1 MAVLGLVCRESSTSS
16 APGLLIGAGFR
27 ASSGFGVS
35 VGVRVGVRVRI
46 GVPGQAVWISVR
58 SPDHRVWKVPS
69 LSIRLYVWAPKKSR

>member
-1 MAVLGLVCRESSTSS
+1 MTGVVDFVR
-16 APGLLIGAGFR
+16 AGVDDR
-27 ASSGFGVS
+27 RGVSGIVGPRLS